1 MRAWLIESLL
11 FLIYF
16 AFGMSWFAFS
26 PLRGD
31 IEAFY
36 HLEKWQGGALFT
48 SVSMAK
54 SFVPVLA
61 GFLVGRLGLK
71 WSLAVGA
78 GFCSLSMVVPFSPDF
93 ATLQLLRFLFGVGGA
108 LVITLTGPIVMSL
121 FPRHQ
126 LPLINGIN
134 NVAVNAGIVT
144 AFQVVPWLSSSYS
157 WKPILVGLG
166 GCSLVLA
173 LLWVL
178 IGRDAATQSK
188 GESASFRE
196 VIARRESWWLAIAFT
211 GPLALYLALNS
222 SLPGHLQS
230 AFGLDAR
237 QASGLTSLFNLVGIP
252 TAILSGWITG
262 KLGLRRPLIIGAG
275 LMMPLA
281 SLGLCFSPSST
292 LRVVAAVALG
302 ISFFLYVAPLFTIP
316 MELPGSNPAFVARL
330 NGIVISLAYLFSGA
344 SPMLVGYLQDLTGS
358 SSLGLGIVC
367 LTSSLLAL
375 GGWALPETGP
385 RASRPTPL
393 EPGAS
398 SSLARLGLAAH

>member
-1 MRAWLIESLL
+1 
-11 FLIYF
+11 
-16 AFGMSWFAFS
+16 
-26 PLRGD
+26 
-31 IEAFY
+31 
-36 HLEKWQGGALFT
+36 
-48 SVSMAK
+48 
-54 SFVPVLA
+54 
-61 GFLVGRLGLK
+61 
-71 WSLAVGA
+71 
-78 GFCSLSMVVPFSPDF
+78 
-93 ATLQLLRFLFGVGGA
+93 
-108 LVITLTGPIVMSL
+108 
-121 FPRHQ
+121 
-126 LPLINGIN
+126 
-134 NVAVNAGIVT
+134 
-144 AFQVVPWLSSSYS
+144 
-157 WKPILVGLG
+157 
-166 GCSLVLA
+166 
-173 LLWVL
+173 
-178 IGRDAATQSK
+178 
-188 GESASFRE
+188 
-196 VIARRESWWLAIAFT
+196 
-211 GPLALYLALNS
+211 
-222 SLPGHLQS
+222 LPGHLQS

-281 SLGLCFSPSST
+281 SLGLCFSPCST

-330 NGIVISLAYLFSGA
+330 NGIVISLAYLLSGA